1 MALVMG
7 GTGEKRGSAVLD
19 GSAAARAAARLS
31 RSGIPCRLGAR
42 PDPAGGYAARYTVR
56 VRELTAEWIKHDQ
69 IGGGS
74 TRHEPEHDSG
84 RYADGLHRR
93 LEKAAVRSLYTLGA
107 EEGEVVIAARP
118 GRRYVVEELRFQGSP
133 GRAVMSAKADPA
145 GRGSRLSPGGAEAGA
160 GASAGAGPGAG
171 NLLLGMDPE
180 FILMRDNGEVVH
192 ASAFMER
199 GGLAGSDAVR
209 FRGEVIYPLAE
220 LRPDPKPQPKELLRE
235 LQRAMREAY
244 ALITDRT
251 LSWRAGALPYTDFP
265 LGGHIHFSGVP
276 LTLSLLQVLDNY
288 LALPL
293 ALLED
298 PQGRVRRPRYG
309 FLGDF
314 RRQSYGGFEYRTLPS
329 FLISPFVTKL
339 SLAIAY
345 LAAKYS
351 DLMPARPLNAERYH
365 RAYYEGDKAALRE
378 CVPGWHR
385 DLSALPEYPRFACEI
400 EKALSYIE
408 SGRTWDESRD
418 IRPLWNI
425 PSMP

>member
-1 MALVMG
+1 MALTMG
-7 GTGEKRGSAVLD
+7 TAGEQRGFAVLD

-31 RSGIPCRLGAR
+31 RSGIPCRLTAR
-42 PDPAGGYAARYTVR
+42 LDPAAGYAARYSVR
-56 VRELTAEWIKHDQ
+56 VRELTAEWIRHDQ
-69 IGGGS
+69 TGGAS
-74 TRHEPEHDSG
+74 THHEPELGSG

-118 GRRYVVEELRFQGSP
+118 GRRYVVEEIRIQGSP
-133 GRAVMSAKADPA
+133 GRAVMSAKAAPA
-145 GRGSRLSPGGAEAGA
+145 GRYNRQSLGGTEAGE
-160 GASAGAGPGAG
+160 G

-180 FILMRDNGEVVH
+180 FILMKDNGEIVH
-192 ASAFMER
+192 ASEFMQR

-220 LRPDPKPQPKELLRE
+220 LRPDPKAQPKELIRE

-251 LSWRAGALPYTDFP
+251 LSWRAGALPYRDFP

-276 LTLSLLQVLDNY
+276 LNISLLQVLDNY

-298 PQGRVRRPRYG
+298 PQGRQRRPRYG

-314 RRQSYGGFEYRTLPS
+314 RRQPYGGFEYRTLPS
-329 FLISPFVTKL
+329 FLISPFVTKF

-351 DLMPARPLNAERYH
+351 DLLPARPLNAERYH
-365 RAYYEGDKAALRE
+365 RAYYEGDKAVLRE

-385 DLSALPEYPRFACEI
+385 DLSALPEYPQFAFEI